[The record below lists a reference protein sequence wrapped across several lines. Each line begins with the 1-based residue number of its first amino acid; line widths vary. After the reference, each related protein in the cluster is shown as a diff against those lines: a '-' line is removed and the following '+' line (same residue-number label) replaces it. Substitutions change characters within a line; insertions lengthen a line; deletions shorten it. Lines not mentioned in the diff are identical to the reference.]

1 MNAIYGIAIA
11 AISLSVV
18 AVATPGLASVFGG

>member
-11 AISLSVV
+11 AVSLSVV
-18 AVATPGLASVFGG
+18 AVATPSVAAIIGL

>member
-11 AISLSVV
+11 AVGLSVV
-18 AVATPGLASVFGG
+18 AVATPSVAFIIGG